1 MQPSRE
7 GGTSPSRSSL
17 FLGTEGPPGCSTPGR
32 RRDGGRQPWRRLFT
46 DRGITAA
53 VAEGEK
59 RRQQGCDGV
68 IGLPLSQ
75 LGKRER
81 GQKRHG
87 GKREEAGKRCVRW
100 EERESWGGRGGQ
112 CLEEGMDK
120 TRVGEEKWG
129 KGKPVCCLSSG
140 PGMREGLMWAGS
152 SRP

>member
-7 GGTSPSRSSL
+7 GGTSPSGSSL
-17 FLGTEGPPGCSTPGR
+17 FPGMEGPPGR

-100 EERESWGGRGGQ
+100 EERESGGGGQ
-112 CLEEGMDK
+112 CFEEGMDK
-120 TRVGEEKWG
+120 TRVQMRREVG
-129 KGKPVCCLSSG
+129 KRKAGLLFVLRTRDERGMNVSG
-140 PGMREGLMWAGS
+140 VFKALKLY
-152 SRP
+152 